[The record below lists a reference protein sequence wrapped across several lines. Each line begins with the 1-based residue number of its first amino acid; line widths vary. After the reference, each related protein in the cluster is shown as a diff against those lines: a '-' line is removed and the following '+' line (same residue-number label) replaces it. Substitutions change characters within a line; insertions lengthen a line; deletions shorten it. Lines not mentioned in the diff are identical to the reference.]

1 MIDPSKYP
9 RNAGESEDDY
19 KTRICELRET
29 NRWRWDETAYVLNV
43 NLGYDY
49 SESKYRKDY
58 ARAHRSGFPP
68 YALSRPP
75 QNSENVRSL
84 LSGACRF

>member
-29 NRWRWDETAYVLNV
+29 NRWRWDETAYILNV

-58 ARAHRSGFPP
+58 AREKAAYYRG
-68 YALSRPP
+68 LSDAG
-75 QNSENVRSL
+75 QTD
-84 LSGACRF
+84 